1 MLTFKDRDSKEVVL
15 RLRVMDVI
23 SGIRTILMTAAVEGR
38 LSVKDYLVK
47 PVLSVPAVPS
57 S

>member
-1 MLTFKDRDSKEVVL
+1 MLTFKDRDSKEIVL